1 MWLTKSSIGR
11 KTVMSVTGLALILF
25 LTFHVLMNA
34 VAIFCP
40 EAYNKICGILG
51 ANWYAVA
58 ATLGLA
64 ALFVIHIIYAF
75 WLTYQNKKARG
86 NDAYEITSRPKS
98 VEWASQNMLVLG
110 IVIACFTVL
119 HLYQFW
125 GHMMLAELFPCLGIQ
140 TVATCPVSGQEVV
153 VAANDGWGQI
163 MTYFGGPL
171 GWAVL
176 AIYLIGFAALWF
188 HMTHGFWS
196 AFQSLGTNNDTWLP
210 RLKATSNAWATIVCL
225 LFAVEAVVFTL
236 KAQCP
241 ESCGAPVAAYE
252 LKVMERSHHGEAAPC
267 HDMMKH
273 HCGEAKHEG
282 CQGKCEAKHE
292 CSEAKHECGGEG
304 KCQGKQEGCSGEG
317 KCAEA
322 TKSCCEE

>member
-292 CSEAKHECGGEG
+292 CGGEG